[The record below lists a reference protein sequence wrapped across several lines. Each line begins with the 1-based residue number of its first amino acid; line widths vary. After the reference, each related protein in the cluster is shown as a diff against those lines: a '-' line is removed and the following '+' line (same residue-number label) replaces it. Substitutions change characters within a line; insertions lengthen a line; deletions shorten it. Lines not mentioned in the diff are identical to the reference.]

1 MHRPCTALARHGG
14 ITADLWPH
22 PLTAERRET
31 RIRSLAPGATL
42 ADLIAAEWP
51 AGDIAAAVNG
61 RPVPREAWRA
71 TVLAEGD
78 IVTLRAAMHDGD
90 DSDPLRTMLQ
100 LAIVVASIALPHLAP
115 AGWGLLTAAGG
126 LSVQGAL
133 VSGAISLVGG
143 LIVNALVPPRLPRA
157 PDAGTAAA
165 AAEPVYSLAGGANRA
180 RLYGPLLLV
189 LGTHRVFPDLGAAEY
204 TEFSG
209 DDQYLLQIF
218 HFGLGALDI
227 GGLKIGDTPLGSF
240 DEVETEFGDAQGRV
254 TLVAGNVDSEA
265 GAALDDTGWVERTT
279 AAGTKRIGIDLAGTL
294 FRVSD
299 QGGATRHTVTV
310 EIEYWPQ
317 GNESLKTS
325 HTVTLS
331 NGDTTPYR
339 KTLVYGH
346 AAAGT
351 WTVRV
356 RRTTAPSSSDRIHDA
371 ITWTALRSYQ
381 PDTGD
386 YTGQTRLALKIR
398 ASGQL
403 SGRLD
408 RLSATVGQKIPV
420 WDGTQWSA
428 PQVSGNP
435 AWLFRWY
442 ARGIHIAGKPVAGAG
457 LAETRIDD
465 ETIKAWGAWC
475 DAQGLRCDYVIDR
488 RTTHAEVLTLIA
500 QCGRANPSWQSG
512 RLGVVWDEA
521 DKPATALITPG
532 NIVAGSF
539 EIDYAGGQTAGEI
552 ACRYIDPDL
561 DWQYNTVRRA
571 VPRAAPGGH
580 TATLTL
586 AGVTSRSQA
595 AAECNLQAAR
605 QLYHRRR
612 LKWEMGA
619 EGLAVARG
627 DVVHLTDA
635 LIDGGVAGRLTG
647 GTADRLRLNRPVTLS
662 GADDYLLLRL
672 PDGTL
677 HNTAVNHPD
686 GGAGETDTLVL
697 AEPLTDAPD
706 TLGALGASPLDTL
719 WRFYPGDAPPA
730 RVRIVA
736 MEPTAEGRVRIEA
749 IDEVEAYYRAATSD
763 LTVPLPM
770 VGRRPPRVLHIAL
783 SETLIRIGNGF
794 AVEIAAAL
802 TVAGDWRGGIVR
814 AALDGGPLRTE
825 DRLIDGAA
833 EASWRVPPSG
843 RLTITVIPGTEAA
856 PAGAPFTVDYTIRG
870 KLAPPGNVADFL
882 VDALGDGTRR
892 FRWTPPA
899 DPDLAG
905 YRIRYAEAVV
915 GAAAPAWDAMTPL
928 HNGLLTS
935 SPHETVDPGA
945 GRWTFAI
952 RAEDTSG
959 LLSAAAA
966 VIIAELPDPRLGDA
980 FLWECPSA
988 RGWPGTIESA
998 VRSDD
1003 GRDALE
1009 GAGAYTWADLATWDA
1024 WTSWALG
1031 DGDDGATA
1039 MTYTTEA
1046 IDIGAEVP
1054 FSIAWEAET
1063 AGNVTLQYRTADT
1076 ASGLATATW
1085 QDNATAML
1093 MTARH
1098 LQLRWQLTGDGATM
1112 LSLDHLCYT
1121 LLGTAAEQ
1129 KFLDADTSD
1138 WGGSA
1143 SGGREVPTTLARVT
1157 DIDLTLQSVGAGWS
1171 WVLDNKND
1179 PTRIKIFDGSGNAAD
1194 ATVDAVLHGIA

>member
-1 MHRPCTALARHGG
+1 M
-14 ITADLWPH
+14 
-22 PLTAERRET
+22 
-31 RIRSLAPGATL
+31 
-42 ADLIAAEWP
+42 
-51 AGDIAAAVNG
+51 
-61 RPVPREAWRA
+61 
-71 TVLAEGD
+71 
-78 IVTLRAAMHDGD
+78 
-90 DSDPLRTMLQ
+90 
-100 LAIVVASIALPHLAP
+100 
-115 AGWGLLTAAGG
+115 
-126 LSVQGAL
+126 
-133 VSGAISLVGG
+133 
-143 LIVNALVPPRLPRA
+143 
-157 PDAGTAAA
+157 
-165 AAEPVYSLAGGANRA
+165 
-180 RLYGPLLLV
+180 
-189 LGTHRVFPDLGAAEY
+189 
-204 TEFSG
+204 
-209 DDQYLLQIF
+209 
-218 HFGLGALDI
+218 
-227 GGLKIGDTPLGSF
+227 
-240 DEVETEFGDAQGRV
+240 
-254 TLVAGNVDSEA
+254 
-265 GAALDDTGWVERTT
+265 
-279 AAGTKRIGIDLAGTL
+279 
-294 FRVSD
+294 
-299 QGGATRHTVTV
+299 
-310 EIEYWPQ
+310 
-317 GNESLKTS
+317 
-325 HTVTLS
+325 
-331 NGDTTPYR
+331 
-339 KTLVYGH
+339 
-346 AAAGT
+346 
-351 WTVRV
+351 
-356 RRTTAPSSSDRIHDA
+356 
-371 ITWTALRSYQ
+371 
-381 PDTGD
+381 
-386 YTGQTRLALKIR
+386 
-398 ASGQL
+398 
-403 SGRLD
+403 
-408 RLSATVGQKIPV
+408 
-420 WDGTQWSA
+420 
-428 PQVSGNP
+428 
-435 AWLFRWY
+435 
-442 ARGIHIAGKPVAGAG
+442 
-457 LAETRIDD
+457 
-465 ETIKAWGAWC
+465 
-475 DAQGLRCDYVIDR
+475 
-488 RTTHAEVLTLIA
+488 
-500 QCGRANPSWQSG
+500 
-512 RLGVVWDEA
+512 
-521 DKPATALITPG
+521 
-532 NIVAGSF
+532 
-539 EIDYAGGQTAGEI
+539 
-552 ACRYIDPDL
+552 
-561 DWQYNTVRRA
+561 
-571 VPRAAPGGH
+571 
-580 TATLTL
+580 
-586 AGVTSRSQA
+586 
-595 AAECNLQAAR
+595 
-605 QLYHRRR
+605 
-612 LKWEMGA
+612 
-619 EGLAVARG
+619 
-627 DVVHLTDA
+627 
-635 LIDGGVAGRLTG
+635 
-647 GTADRLRLNRPVTLS
+647 
-662 GADDYLLLRL
+662 
-672 PDGTL
+672 
-677 HNTAVNHPD
+677 
-686 GGAGETDTLVL
+686 
-697 AEPLTDAPD
+697 
-706 TLGALGASPLDTL
+706 
-719 WRFYPGDAPPA
+719 
-730 RVRIVA
+730 
-736 MEPTAEGRVRIEA
+736 
-749 IDEVEAYYRAATSD
+749 
-763 LTVPLPM
+763 
-770 VGRRPPRVLHIAL
+770 LHIAL

-814 AALDGGPLRTE
+814 AALDGGPLQTV

-899 DPDLAG
+899 DLDLAG
-905 YRIRYAEAVV
+905 YRIRHAEAVV

-998 VRSDD
+998 VCSDD